1 MKSGRRDFRP
11 SERQGRTITSP
22 LDMIEGILATTLK
35 AAHGAVGKNAGQSLT
50 GSTTATLNLIEWS
63 DESTFFLTGKTATIT
78 NRSAHFCGAAGS
90 YLVAFKIGGEFRPL
104 PTFQTLR
111 GRLMA
116 DLVSDDVIGWPKFCL
131 MEVLGVGRVFAIT
144 GSTST
149 TIDVDGDVT
158 DFVAV
163 DDVVTLWSEE
173 APLTVTA
180 VSYSSGTT
188 TLTIEE
194 DFTVTDELSAVTVD
208 DLPDGNR
215 FVVSGD
221 YRPECITGHFVSVS
235 GCGGADGIYTI
246 FGTSYASGNTT
257 IIVSETIPSG
267 TAGGDL
273 VILRSLMQPAIYPD
287 PRLTYASTALG
298 VADPGS
304 VTIGDPSLVLGGSDP
319 LDPDEMFLEGMLVE
333 ITGSEDGLNDGVF
346 RCRKAFTDN
355 GTTITIWLDGEIVST
370 SSPLGEVTLKVP
382 PPLCVTSKS
391 MAVLRWYRASLYARS
406 IVHTLPPDGD
416 GWCEIVAADIG
427 PSVPA
432 EPDDP

>member
-1 MKSGRRDFRP
+1 MNGRRDFRP
-11 SERQGRTITSP
+11 DERRGPGIASP
-22 LDMIEGILATTLK
+22 LDMIEGVLATNLRPAS
-35 AAHGAVGKNAGQSLT
+35 AAAGKDSNAVLT
-50 GSTTATLNLIEWS
+50 GSTTATLNLIAWS
-63 DESTFFLTGKTATIT
+63 DDNTFFLTGDTATIT
-78 NRSAHFCGAAGS
+78 NRSPHLCGAAGS

-116 DLVSDDVIGWPKFCL
+116 NLVSDDVIGWPKFCL

-144 GSTST
+144 GSTAT
-149 TIDVDGDVT
+149 TIDIDGDVT
-158 DFVAV
+158 DFIKV
-163 DDVVTLWSEE
+163 DDVVSLWGDDT
-173 APLTVTA
+173 PLTVTI

-188 TLTIEE
+188 TLTITE
-194 DFTVTDELSAVTVD
+194 DFTVTDELAAVTVASI
-208 DLPDGNR
+208 PDGNR
-215 FVVSGD
+215 FVLSGD

-257 IIVSETIPSG
+257 IIVSEAIPSG

-273 VILRSLMQPAIYPD
+273 VILRSLVQPAIYPD
-287 PRLTYASTALG
+287 SRLTYAITALG

-304 VTIGDPSLVLGGSDP
+304 VTIGDPSLVLSGSDP
-319 LDPDEMFLEGMLVE
+319 IDPDDMFLEGMLVE

-346 RCRKAFTDN
+346 KCRKAFTDN
-355 GTTITIWLDGEIVST
+355 GSTITIWLDGEIVST
-370 SSPLGEVTLKVP
+370 SAPLGEITLKVP
-382 PPLCVTSKS
+382 PPLRVTGKS
-391 MAVLRWYRASLYARS
+391 MAVLRWYRASLYARA